1 MIFYFNLIKLRR
13 CLGIKPLVRLFFTL
27 FVQIPK
33 DTMIRSNKYSGRY
46 SIYTKCY
53 LVTSR
58 VTLLFSG
65 IPKYLKY
72 IDKSKNKKRYL
83 TSSLINFF
91 SKRLTKHYLPL
102 KQSYQPRE
110 LLGIST
116 LVHIEKHKV
125 QWAKVD
131 LFMFNEGHY
140 IRKEDSPCPGGLP
153 WPIFESC
160 RDEVHGGGDYSWPG
174 LLAILS
180 RSDLCGATA

>member
-1 MIFYFNLIKLRR
+1 MLSNDQQSTY
-13 CLGIKPLVRLFFTL
+13 TL
-27 FVQIPK
+27 F
-33 DTMIRSNKYSGRY
+33 
-46 SIYTKCY
+46 
-53 LVTSR
+53 
-58 VTLLFSG
+58 FSG
-65 IPKYLKY
+65 ILKYLKY

-83 TSSLINFF
+83 TLSLINFF

-110 LLGIST
+110 PFGIST

-125 QWAKVD
+125 QWARVD

-160 RDEVHGGGDYSWPG
+160 RDEVHGGGDYSWQSS
-174 LLAILS
+174 LARIYAGQ
-180 RSDLCGATA
+180 RPKWVYIHCNCPVPAGWCIPRAHTDATR

>member
-1 MIFYFNLIKLRR
+1 
-13 CLGIKPLVRLFFTL
+13 
-27 FVQIPK
+27 
-33 DTMIRSNKYSGRY
+33 MIRSNKYSGRY

-102 KQSYQPRE
+102 KQSTWNLHTRSYRKTQGSVSKGR
-110 LLGIST
+110 SVYVQRRT
-116 LVHIEKHKV
+116 LYS
-125 QWAKVD
+125 
-131 LFMFNEGHY
+131 EGRFSVSWWTPLTY
-140 IRKEDSPCPGGLP
+140 LRKLSGR
-153 WPIFESC
+153 S
-160 RDEVHGGGDYSWPG
+160 SWRRG
-174 LLAILS
+174 LLLAWTPGNPLS
-180 RSDLCGATA
+180 LGFMRGNGLSEYTSTATVQSPLAGVYHVRTPTRPGKHERALCLVLC